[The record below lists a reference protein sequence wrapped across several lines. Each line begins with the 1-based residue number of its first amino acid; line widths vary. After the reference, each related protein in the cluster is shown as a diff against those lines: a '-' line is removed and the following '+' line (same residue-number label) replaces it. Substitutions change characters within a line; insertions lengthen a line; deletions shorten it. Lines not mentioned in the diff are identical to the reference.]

1 MRYRLVRIAPTAR
14 SWGARFRA
22 RSSKAKQALSKCRRD
37 VALHLVGQG
46 HASDARDNVMMDEMT
61 MHDSLSR
68 HIACRDHLRV
78 VEPHSSDSRALISL
92 RASAGSMTVAPSRR

>member
-1 MRYRLVRIAPTAR
+1 MD
-14 SWGARFRA
+14 
-22 RSSKAKQALSKCRRD
+22 D
-37 VALHLVGQG
+37 V
-46 HASDARDNVMMDEMT
+46 T

-92 RASAGSMTVAPSRR
+92 RGVSRLYDGGTITALKNVDLEIEAGDCVAIVGASGSGKSSFLRARKSVRFGSIQPPAASCQGPA